1 MQSLFES
8 LGVNVVFGGYIFI
21 VLVLAFIV
29 NRISKRSKTEDG
41 DDRFL
46 AMLDWFETNGFG
58 TFFHILVLGG
68 TLLLALIGWRI
79 PAEIERIYGAGASF
93 GLIFPKVEIGMVGR
107 AAQVIG
113 AFGLGFVALRAMRFF
128 VPIIT
133 ILVFA
138 ILIAMSVGY
147 IFGIDIKGMIGA

>member
-1 MQSLFES
+1 MQSLFET
-8 LGVNVVFGGYIFI
+8 LGVNAVFGGYIL
-21 VLVLAFIV
+21 LVLLLAFVV
-29 NRISKRSKTEDG
+29 NRLSKKSKTADG

-79 PAEIERIYGAGASF
+79 PAEIERIYGSGASF
-93 GLIFPKVEIGMVGR
+93 GLIFPKVEIGMLGR

-133 ILVFA
+133 IIVLA
-138 ILIAMSVGY
+138 ILIAMSLGY
-147 IFGIDIKGMIGA
+147 VFGVDIKGMIGA